1 MSNTLFKITNFG
13 PIRNATIE
21 TRRYNFFIGRTSSG
35 KSVAAKLITISHEF
49 DFRVIADGDFASFE
63 KMLRKYN
70 IDFVFKDDTEI
81 SIKEDSAYW
90 IIKKNSFKTNYDS
103 EDLRE
108 LQKTDYTELLKSLK
122 SGLKGDPHL
131 LKDFLGA
138 FSILISDNDADL
150 KHLSKEKQASLQL
163 FIFGALKGFVYDPV
177 YIPSERILLSIMK
190 ESVFSLL
197 RFGGSIPESIVKFG
211 SRYEQAKGKF
221 KNLDMD
227 FMNIR
232 VSFSKE
238 EDKIVILNDQTEV
251 DFLHASSGLQSVIP
265 LWAVLQSVFNQ
276 HMQHEHIVIEEPELN
291 LFPTQQVALIRKI
304 IAGMNHQ
311 KKCNIVFT
319 THSPYILSVIDNMI
333 LANEIYKKAKEKKD
347 LQKEITKVVSKN
359 EFIDFEEV
367 ASYGFSDDGTVV
379 DIRDVENR
387 LTGAINIDQASNETS
402 QIFSRLL
409 DIEDEL

>member
-1 MSNTLFKITNFG
+1 MSNISLEIHNFG
-13 PIRNATIE
+13 PLRKANIE

-35 KSVAAKLITISHEF
+35 KSVVAKLITISHEY
-49 DFRVIADGDFASFE
+49 DFRSIADGDFASFE
-63 KMLRKYN
+63 KMLSKYN
-70 IDFVFKDDTEI
+70 IDFEFKEDTEI
-81 SIKEDSAYW
+81 NIKEGSIYW
-90 IIKKNSFKTNYDS
+90 IIKKNSFKTNNDS
-103 EDLRE
+103 ENLRE
-108 LQKTDYTELLKSLK
+108 LQKTDYSALIKRLK
-122 SGLKGDPHL
+122 SGKKGDPRL
-131 LKDFLGA
+131 LKDLMDA
-138 FSILISDNDADL
+138 FSIVMSDNVTEWNQ
-150 KHLSKEKQASLQL
+150 LSKETQDSLQL
-163 FIFGALKGFVYDPV
+163 FLFGALKGFVYDPV

-190 ESVFSLL
+190 DSVFSLL

-265 LWAVLQSVFNQ
+265 LWTVLQSVFSQ
-276 HMQHEHIVIEEPELN
+276 HLQHEHIVIEEPELN

-304 IAGMNHQ
+304 ISGMNHQ
-311 KKCNIVFT
+311 KCNIVFT

-333 LANEIYKKAKEKKD
+333 LANEIYKKAKDKKD
-347 LQKEITKVVSKN
+347 IQNKITNIVSKK
-359 EFIDFEEV
+359 EFIDFGEV
-367 ASYGFSDDGTVV
+367 ASYGFNDDGTVD
-379 DIRDVENR
+379 DIRDVESR
-387 LTGAINIDQASNETS
+387 LTGAINIDQASNETNRV
-402 QIFSRLL
+402 FSRLL

>member
-1 MSNTLFKITNFG
+1 MSNISLEIHNFG
-13 PIRNATIE
+13 PLRKANIE

-35 KSVAAKLITISHEF
+35 KSVVAKLITISYEY
-49 DFRVIADGDFASFE
+49 DFRSIADGDFASFE
-63 KMLRKYN
+63 KMLSKYN
-70 IDFVFKDDTEI
+70 IDFEFKDDTEI
-81 SIKEDSAYW
+81 KIKENRIYW
-90 IIKKNSFKTNYDS
+90 IIKKNSFKTNNDS
-103 EDLRE
+103 ENLRE
-108 LQKTDYTELLKSLK
+108 LQKTDYSELLKRLK
-122 SGLKGDPHL
+122 SGKKDDPRL
-131 LKDFLGA
+131 LKDFMDA
-138 FSILISDNDADL
+138 FSILMSDNVTEWNQ
-150 KHLSKEKQASLQL
+150 LSKEKQDSLQL

-190 ESVFSLL
+190 DSVFSLL

-238 EDKIVILNDQTEV
+238 EDKIVILNDQTVV

-265 LWAVLQSVFNQ
+265 LWTVLHSVLSQ
-276 HMQHEHIVIEEPELN
+276 HFQHEHIVIEEPELN

-304 IAGMNHQ
+304 ISGMNHQ
-311 KKCNIVFT
+311 KCNIVFT

-333 LANEIYKKAKEKKD
+333 LANEIYKKAKDKKD
-347 LQKEITKVVSKN
+347 IQNKITNIVSKK
-359 EFIDFEEV
+359 EFVDFRDV
-367 ASYGFSDDGTVV
+367 ASYGFNDDGTVV

-387 LTGAINIDQASNETS
+387 LTGAINIDQASNETNRV
-402 QIFSRLL
+402 FSSLL